1 MVALR
6 SNPRPAFLLALA
18 RGPGFRQSI
27 AAWARDRSGAVTVTV
42 ALALSAL
49 VGFAALGTEAAG
61 WYVTKRNMQGAA
73 DSAAYSAAMA
83 KAAGAATA
91 DYVSEAK
98 SVAGGYSYVDGKNQ
112 VTVTVN
118 SPPQSGSHATNNSAV
133 EVIIT
138 RSQPLVLA
146 SLFLGT
152 SPTLKARA
160 VALPGA
166 SGCVLALDQ
175 GAVTDVTDNGNT
187 VLNLNGCNIYVNS
200 PATAALKLVGG
211 ATINANA
218 AYIHGNYTTSGQAV
232 LNTTAGTYTS
242 APVADDP
249 YADVQI
255 PSYSGCNSNNYSLTG
270 GSSQTFTP
278 GSSGVWVFCGGFD
291 VKGNSSVTLQ
301 PGVYIIDGG
310 SFSIAGGSSVS
321 GSGVTI
327 ILTSSSGSG
336 YATASVAGGAI
347 LNITAPNSGPLAG
360 LAFFQDRTAPASGSD
375 SFTGGATQNITGA
388 IYFPNQNVTFAGGTA
403 TGAKCTQLVALTL
416 TFNGNASFNFGNDCA
431 GTGVR
436 GAGTALVQLV
446 E

>member
-1 MVALR
+1 MVDLR
-6 SNPRPAFLLALA
+6 CICRRPFVLRIA
-18 RGPGFRQSI
+18 RMPGCRRWL
-27 AAWARDRSGAVTVTV
+27 AAWARDRSGTVTVTV

-49 VGFAALGTEAAG
+49 VGFAALGTEVAA
-61 WYVTKRNMQGAA
+61 WYVTKRTMQGAA

-83 KAAGAATA
+83 KAVGAPAA
-91 DYVSEAK
+91 DYLSEAK
-98 SVAGGYSYVDGKNQ
+98 SIAGGYGYVDGSNG
-112 VTVTVN
+112 VTITVN
-118 SPPQSGSHATNNSAV
+118 SPPASGNHTTDTSAV

-146 SLFLGT
+146 NLFLHAP
-152 SPTLKARA
+152 PTLQARA
-160 VALPGA
+160 VASPGA

-187 VLNLNGCNIYVNS
+187 VLNLNDCNIYVNS
-200 PATAALKLVGG
+200 PANSALKLVGG

-218 AYIHGNYTTSGQAV
+218 AYIHGNYTTNGQAS

-242 APVADDP
+242 APVAQDP

-270 GSSQTFTP
+270 NKSQTFTP
-278 GSSGVWVFCGGFD
+278 GSSGVWVFCGGFS

-327 ILTSSSGSG
+327 ILTSSSGTN

-347 LNITAPNSGPLAG
+347 VNITAPNSGSLAG
-360 LAFFQDRTAPASGSD
+360 LAFFQDRNAPTSGSD
-375 SFTGGATQNITGA
+375 SFTGGATQNVTGA
-388 IYFPNQNVTFAGGTA
+388 IYFPNQNVTFAGGTT
-403 TGAKCTQLVALTL
+403 TGAKCTQLIALTL
-416 TFNGNASFNFGNDCA
+416 TFNGNAAFNFGNDCA

-436 GAGTALVQLV
+436 GIGTSLVQLL

>member
-1 MVALR
+1 MVAIRSLLR
-6 SNPRPAFLLALA
+6 AAFLLGLT
-18 RGPGFRQSI
+18 RGPGFRQSM
-27 AAWARDRSGAVTVTV
+27 AAWARDRSGTVTVTV
-42 ALALSAL
+42 ALGLSVL
-49 VGFAALGTEAAG
+49 VGFAALGTEAAS

-98 SVAGGYSYVDGKNQ
+98 SVAGEYSYLDGTNQ
-112 VTVTVN
+112 VTVAVN
-118 SPPQSGSHATNNSAV
+118 SPPRSGGHTTNDSAV

-138 RSQPLVLA
+138 RSESLLFA
-146 SLFLGT
+146 SLFLRA
-152 SPTLKARA
+152 SPTLQARA

-175 GAVTDVTDNGNT
+175 SAVTDVTDNGNT
-187 VLNLNGCNIYVNS
+187 VLNLNSCNIYVNS

-218 AYIHGNYTTSGQAV
+218 AYIHGNYTTTGQAA
-232 LNTTAGTYTS
+232 LNTTAGTYTN

-270 GSSQTFTP
+270 GKSQTFTP
-278 GSSGVWVFCGGFD
+278 GSSGTWVFCGGFS

-327 ILTSSSGSG
+327 ILTSSAGSG
-336 YATASVAGGAI
+336 YATASVAGGAT
-347 LNITAPNSGPLAG
+347 LNITAPDSGPLAG
-360 LAFFQDRTAPASGSD
+360 LAFFQDRNAPASGSN

-388 IYFPNQNVTFAGGTA
+388 IYLPNQNVTFAGGTA
-403 TGAKCTQLVALTL
+403 TGAKCTQLIALTL

-436 GAGTALVQLV
+436 GVGTALVQLV

>member
-1 MVALR
+1 MVDLHGICR
-6 SNPRPAFLLALA
+6 RPFVPTVAPM
-18 RGPGFRQSI
+18 PGCRRRL
-27 AAWARDRSGAVTVTV
+27 AAWADDRSGTVTVTI

-49 VGFAALGTEAAG
+49 VGFAALGTEVAG
-61 WYVTKRNMQGAA
+61 WYVTKRTMQGAA

-83 KAAGAATA
+83 KATGASAA
-91 DYVSEAK
+91 AYVSEANG
-98 SVAGGYSYVDGKNQ
+98 VAANYSYVNGNNG

-118 SPPQSGSHATNNSAV
+118 SPPTSGNHTTDTGAV

-138 RSQPLVLA
+138 RSKPLVLA
-146 SLFLGT
+146 NLFLGA
-152 SPTLKARA
+152 SPTLQARA
-160 VALPGA
+160 VAAPGA

-175 GAVTDVTDNGNT
+175 SAVTDVTDNGNT
-187 VLNLNGCNIYVNS
+187 VLNLNDCNIYVNS
-200 PATAALKLVGG
+200 PATNALRLVGG

-218 AYIHGNYTTSGQAV
+218 AYVHGNYTTSGQAS

-242 APVADDP
+242 APVAQDP

-270 GSSQTFTP
+270 GKSQTFTP

-301 PGVYIIDGG
+301 PGIYIIDGG

-336 YATASVAGGAI
+336 YTTASIAGGA
-347 LNITAPNSGPLAG
+347 LVDVTAPNSGSLAG
-360 LAFFQDRTAPASGSD
+360 LAFFQDRNAPTSGSD
-375 SFTGGATQNITGA
+375 SFTGGATQNVTGA
-388 IYFPNQNVTFAGGTA
+388 IYFPNQNMTFAGGTT

-416 TFNGNASFNFGNDCA
+416 TFNGNATFNFGDDCA

-436 GAGTALVQLV
+436 GIGTALVRLV